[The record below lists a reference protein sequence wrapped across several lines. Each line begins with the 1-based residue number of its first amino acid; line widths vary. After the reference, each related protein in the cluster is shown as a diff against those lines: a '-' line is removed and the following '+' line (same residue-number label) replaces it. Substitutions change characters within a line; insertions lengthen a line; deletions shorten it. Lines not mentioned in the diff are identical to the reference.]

1 MATIGDRP
9 GRDRTAWADV
19 FSSSENLDEASQE
32 PPPVVEDTYESQG
45 FGEDLPKALITRAC
59 LEAPARSA
67 SSMSVT
73 DDSMAVSGAATAAPV
88 QNGMGA
94 PSVPSRLSA
103 TAPEFVPRA
112 SGGQTLEEVAAVA
125 TASASS
131 SENYAPARR
140 MRQKRPSWT
149 AGTIQP
155 QQRALKRSR
164 GVGDLTLVEED
175 DAMEAAPTS
184 GSSGTSGGPAG
195 RSSPAGQPGPTGGT
209 ASATD
214 RSPPRGSPARG
225 SPSRGSA
232 GNAMQAQ
239 PRPAIEGGEATEEDW
254 QRRIEKRRGAISN
267 FKEGAEYQAYSA
279 KRSRGDPAVMQVPG
293 TPDPEDR
300 EVSKRSWETAV
311 AGWRNLVKESVAA

>member
-9 GRDRTAWADV
+9 GRKRTLWADA
-19 FSSSENLDEASQE
+19 FSSSENLDEVQAE

-45 FGEDLPKALITRAC
+45 FPEDLPKLMNKRAC
-59 LEAPARSA
+59 LEAPARSV

-73 DDSMAVSGAATAAPV
+73 DDSMAVSTAAG
-88 QNGMGA
+88 GMPA
-94 PSVPSRLSA
+94 QPMIPPCLNA
-103 TAPEFVPRA
+103 TAPAFVPRA
-112 SGGQTLEEVAAVA
+112 SGGQTLEEVAAAA

-140 MRQKRPSWT
+140 MRQKRPSWS
-149 AGTIQP
+149 AGALQP

-175 DAMEAAPTS
+175 DAMDAQPPTS

-195 RSSPAGQPGPTGGT
+195 RVGLAGQPGPTGGV
-209 ASATD
+209 ASSD

-225 SPSRGSA
+225 SPSRGPA

-239 PRPAIEGGEATEEDW
+239 PKPAVEGGEATEEDW
-254 QRRIEKRRGAISN
+254 HRRIEKRRGAISN
-267 FKEGAEYQAYSA
+267 FKEGAEYQAYA
-279 KRSRGDPAVMQVPG
+279 EKRRRGDPAILQVPG

-300 EVSKRSWETAV
+300 EVSKRSWETQV